1 MTVQTEIS
9 SSEAVFRP
17 IQLSDARPE
26 GSALDLT
33 ADRVAALTAQVQQLH
48 VELHWAQLAL
58 DDLSEDASPINEPEM
73 ERLTQW
79 AMSER
84 LHTPRARHATA
95 STSQGRVLWRLAHPL
110 RPRRTGVALGVA

>member
-1 MTVQTEIS
+1 MST
-9 SSEAVFRP
+9 FLRP
-17 IQLSDARPE
+17 AGP
-26 GSALDLT
+26 ALDLT

-95 STSQGRVLWRLAHPL
+95 STGPGRVLGRLAHPL
-110 RPRRTGVALGVA
+110 RHRRAGVALGVA